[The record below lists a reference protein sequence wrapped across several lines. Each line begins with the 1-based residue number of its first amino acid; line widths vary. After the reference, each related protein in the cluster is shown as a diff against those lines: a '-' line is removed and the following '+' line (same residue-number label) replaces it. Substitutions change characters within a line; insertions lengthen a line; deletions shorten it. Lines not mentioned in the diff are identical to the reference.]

1 MVALCQSTLVFVGV
15 PPNFVSLVA
24 CPFICETIFDHKN
37 MPAPW
42 MGLCA
47 EWYCSRLG
55 QMGVG
60 RVFQK
65 KMGALGLSTP
75 WLRYAAGH
83 LETFGHFKSDGFGV
97 SRGLQ
102 K

>member
-1 MVALCQSTLVFVGV
+1 
-15 PPNFVSLVA
+15 
-24 CPFICETIFDHKN
+24 
-37 MPAPW
+37 
-42 MGLCA
+42 
-47 EWYCSRLG
+47 
-55 QMGVG
+55 MGVG